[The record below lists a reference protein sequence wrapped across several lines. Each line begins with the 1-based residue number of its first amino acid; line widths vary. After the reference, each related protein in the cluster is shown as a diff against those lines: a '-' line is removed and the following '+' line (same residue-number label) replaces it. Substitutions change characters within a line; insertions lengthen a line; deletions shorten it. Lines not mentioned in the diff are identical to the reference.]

1 MKKWIS
7 LWIFALLACLLLCG
21 CQKAPEYVPPIPEEE
36 LRDLEAAYIQ
46 NFGKEIQWYNERT
59 QMGNTVYCGSDNGY
73 VILIDKTTKSSS
85 GSGGQSSS
93 TLQVFGG
100 SSLYSR
106 TFDEGVVF
114 EPINSSTQFFAYK
127 DGVFS
132 DLKEIYQAGLISKE
146 VMIEATQIYKNST
159 VTRWAD

>member
-85 GSGGQSSS
+85 GSGGQKNNT
-93 TLQVFGG
+93 TLALGG
-100 SSLYSR
+100 S
-106 TFDEGVVF
+106 TPKKVFDEDVVF
-114 EPINSSTQFFAYK
+114 LPVYSSTQFFAYK

-132 DLKEIYQAGLISKE
+132 DLKEVYQAGLISKE
-146 VMIEATQIYKNST
+146 VMIEATKIWRNAT
-159 VTRWAD
+159 TTRWAD